1 MVESEYVLEYHISQP
16 EEAHGHHHNKL
27 RKAGSLPIADD
38 QNLYIAFSHKLTDSA
53 RYTKILSDA
62 TKTMKDNGHLYLQPP
77 VGEFSLMAYKEGQE
91 IADKGYLYGIEE
103 LKKWQSALN
112 P

>member
-1 MVESEYVLEYHISQP
+1 
-16 EEAHGHHHNKL
+16 
-27 RKAGSLPIADD
+27 
-38 QNLYIAFSHKLTDSA
+38 
-53 RYTKILSDA
+53 
-62 TKTMKDNGHLYLQPP
+62 
-77 VGEFSLMAYKEGQE
+77 MAYKEGQE